1 MDVIVEEKFPLRWE
15 SILDE
20 PGNMEHLRRITANEE
35 TLRAIGLL
43 EELHLEVSEDHDRS
57 SDIQRVESKI
67 NIVLDLIVLMARQSM
82 DLPPA
87 LPTRLAAT
95 FVEWQSTSKLSDG
108 QPLLV
113 QVYLS
118 PKYPRP
124 VHLIGIVESASSES
138 IFNCRVNFISAGEVQ
153 QALLEKYI
161 FRQHRRQVAFER
173 RNSGKE

>member
-1 MDVIVEEKFPLRWE
+1 MDVIVEEKFPLCWE
-15 SILDE
+15 AVLDE
-20 PGNMEHLRRITANEE
+20 PGTMEHLRRVTANEE
-35 TLRAIGLL
+35 TLRAIGLF

-57 SDIQRVESKI
+57 SDIQRMESKI
-67 NIVLDLIVLMARQSM
+67 NIVLDLVVIMARQSL

-95 FVEWQSTSKLSDG
+95 FIEWQSTTQLNDG
-108 QPLLV
+108 QPLMV

-124 VHLIGIVESASSES
+124 IHLVGTAESAPSEG
-138 IFNCRVNFISAGEVQ
+138 IYNCRVNFVSAGEVQ

-173 RNSGKE
+173 RNAGKE